1 MCPGFES
8 LHRYQIGALSLNAG
22 GPPLCERLGSGMAD
36 LVSTVQETMER
47 YRMVSPRDTVLAAVS
62 GGPDSVCMLHI
73 LLSLRE
79 QMGFEVKIA
88 HLDHQFRGQESRRDA
103 EFVTELAERFDVP
116 CFCHEENVPR
126 FLMSN
131 AMSAQDAARILRYQF
146 LVKTSKLEYCQRIAT
161 GHNADDQA
169 ETVLMRVLRG
179 AGPDG
184 LAGIPPKR
192 EGIIIRPILACWRSE
207 IEDYL
212 SEHDLPFRVDESNL
226 ESKYLRNEIRNDL
239 LPQLARYNP
248 QISRSLVNLASTMA
262 DVSAHFNRLT
272 DLAVPEALKTARVG
286 QFVLDLDKIAGYD
299 EALQRSVFRRVFESL
314 RPDLSPLA
322 SRHVENLLSMLRKGD
337 VGASVE
343 LPDRARARLEHGC
356 VVFSH
361 GDGLPV
367 GEEKVLK
374 APGTATFADAG
385 LTVTAELLPR
395 SELGFRPTEANED
408 LALFDWN
415 ELTPP
420 LKIRSKKVGD
430 RFQPFGMEG
439 TQSLKELFIN
449 SKIAF
454 SFRPSIPLLC
464 DQAGILWAV
473 GVRRSARAPVT
484 DDTEMVLALRAHT
497 SEGSPGNREDTAL

>member
-1 MCPGFES
+1 
-8 LHRYQIGALSLNAG
+8 
-22 GPPLCERLGSGMAD
+22 MAD
-36 LVSTVQETMER
+36 LVSTARETMER
-47 YRMVSPRDTVLAAVS
+47 YRMVSLRDTILVAVS

-79 QMGFEVKIA
+79 EMGFEVKVA
-88 HLDHQFRGQESRRDA
+88 HLDHQFRGEESRRDA
-103 EFVTELAERFDVP
+103 EFVMSLAERFDVP

-212 SEHDLPFRVDESNL
+212 SEHDLPFRIDESNL

-262 DVSAHFNRLT
+262 DVSAHFGRLT
-272 DLAVPEALKTARVG
+272 DLALPEVLKTARVG
-286 QFVLDLDKIAGYD
+286 QFVLDLHKLSGYD
-299 EALQRSVFRRVFESL
+299 EALQRSIFRRVFESL
-314 RPDLSPLA
+314 RPDLPPLA

-343 LPDRARARLEHGC
+343 LPDRARGRLEHGC

-361 GDGLPV
+361 GDGPPV
-367 GEEKVLK
+367 AEQKPLDV
-374 APGTATFADAG
+374 PGTVAFADAG

-395 SELGFRPTEANED
+395 AELGFCPTDANED
-408 LALFDWN
+408 IALFDWN
-415 ELTPP
+415 ELSPP
-420 LKIRSKKVGD
+420 LKIRPKREGD

-439 TQSLKELFIN
+439 TQGLKELFIN

-454 SFRPSIPLLC
+454 SFRPSVPVLF
-464 DQAGILWAV
+464 DETGILWVV
-473 GVRRSARAPVT
+473 GIRRSARAPVT
-484 DDTEMVLALRAHT
+484 DNTKMVLALRART
-497 SEGSPGNREDTAL
+497 SEGSPGTRKGTAI

>member
-1 MCPGFES
+1 MT
-8 LHRYQIGALSLNAG
+8 
-22 GPPLCERLGSGMAD
+22 D
-36 LVSTVQETMER
+36 LASTVRETMRR
-47 YRMVSPRDTVLAAVS
+47 YRMVSTRDTVLVAVS

-73 LLSLRE
+73 LLGLRE
-79 QMGFEVKIA
+79 EMEFDVKVA
-88 HLDHQFRGQESRRDA
+88 HLDHQFRGEESRRDA
-103 EFVTELAERFDVP
+103 EFVAELADRFGVP

-192 EGIIIRPILACWRSE
+192 EGIIIRPILGCWREE
-207 IEDYL
+207 IERYL
-212 SEHDLPFRVDESNL
+212 EEHDLPFRIDESNM

-239 LPQLARYNP
+239 LPSLERYNP
-248 QISRSLVNLASTMA
+248 QISRSLVNLGSIMA
-262 DVSAHFNRLT
+262 DVSAHFDRLT
-272 DLAVPEALKTARVG
+272 DAALPEVLKTARVG
-286 QFVLDLDKIAGYD
+286 QFVLDLTRLAGYD
-299 EALQRSVFRRVFESL
+299 EALQRSVFRRAFESL
-314 RPDLSPLA
+314 RPDLPPLA
-322 SRHVENLLSMLRKGD
+322 SYHVEKLLSMLRGGD

-343 LPDRARARLEHGC
+343 LPDRARARIEHGC

-361 GDGLPV
+361 GDGPPIA
-367 GEEKVLK
+367 EQK
-374 APGTATFADAG
+374 ALETPGTAAFADAG

-395 SELGFRPTEANED
+395 SELGFCPTETSGD
-408 LALFDWN
+408 VALFDWN
-415 ELTPP
+415 ELSPP
-420 LKIRSKKVGD
+420 LNIRARREGD

-439 TQSLKELFIN
+439 TQSVKDFFVN

-454 SFRPSIPLLC
+454 SFRPSVPLLC
-464 DQAGILWAV
+464 DETGVLWVVGI
-473 GVRRSARAPVT
+473 RRSARAPVT
-484 DDTEMVLALRAHT
+484 DDTEMVLAVRACT
-497 SEGSPGNREDTAL
+497 LEGSPGTREDTAI

>member
-1 MCPGFES
+1 
-8 LHRYQIGALSLNAG
+8 
-22 GPPLCERLGSGMAD
+22 MAD
-36 LVSTVQETMER
+36 LVSTVRDTMER
-47 YRMVSPRDTVLAAVS
+47 YRMVSLRDTVLVAVS

-73 LLSLRE
+73 LLGLRE
-79 QMGFEVKIA
+79 EMGFEVKVA
-88 HLDHQFRGQESRRDA
+88 HLDHQFRGEESRRDA
-103 EFVTELAERFDVP
+103 EFVTNLAERFDVP

-131 AMSAQDAARILRYQF
+131 AMSAQDAARVLRYQF

-212 SEHDLPFRVDESNL
+212 SEHGLPFRIDESNL

-239 LPQLARYNP
+239 LPQLTRYNP

-262 DVSAHFNRLT
+262 DVSAHFGRMT
-272 DLAVPEALKTARVG
+272 DLALPEVLKTARVG
-286 QFVLDLDKIAGYD
+286 QFVLDLRKLTGYD
-299 EALQRSVFRRVFESL
+299 EASQRSIFRRVFESL
-314 RPDLSPLA
+314 RPDLPPLA

-337 VGASVE
+337 VGASVG
-343 LPDRARARLEHGC
+343 LPGRASGRLEHGC

-361 GDGLPV
+361 GDGPPV
-367 GEEKVLK
+367 GEEKALDV
-374 APGTATFADAG
+374 PGTASFADAG

-395 SELGFRPTEANED
+395 SELGFCPTEAND
-408 LALFDWN
+408 DIALFDWN
-415 ELTPP
+415 ELSPP
-420 LKIRSKKVGD
+420 LKIRPKREGD

-439 TQSLKELFIN
+439 TQGLKELFVN

-454 SFRPSIPLLC
+454 SFRPSVPVLF
-464 DQAGILWAV
+464 DETGILWVV
-473 GVRRSARAPVT
+473 GIRRSARAPVT
-484 DDTEMVLALRAHT
+484 DNTKMVLALRART
-497 SEGSPGNREDTAL
+497 SEGSPGTRKGTAV

>member
-1 MCPGFES
+1 
-8 LHRYQIGALSLNAG
+8 
-22 GPPLCERLGSGMAD
+22 
-36 LVSTVQETMER
+36 
-47 YRMVSPRDTVLAAVS
+47 MVSPRDAVLVAVS

-79 QMGFEVKIA
+79 KMGFEVKVA
-88 HLDHQFRGQESRRDA
+88 HLDHQFRGEESRRDA
-103 EFVTELAERFDVP
+103 EFVTSLAERFDVP

-131 AMSAQDAARILRYQF
+131 AMSAQEAARVLRYQF

-207 IEDYL
+207 IENYL
-212 SEHDLPFRVDESNL
+212 SEHDLPFRIDESNL
-226 ESKYLRNEIRNDL
+226 ESKYLRNKIRNDL
-239 LPQLARYNP
+239 LPQLAHYNP
-248 QISRSLVNLASTMA
+248 QISRSLVNLGSTMA
-262 DVSAHFNRLT
+262 DVSAHFGRLT
-272 DLAVPEALKTARVG
+272 DLALPEVLKTARVG
-286 QFVLDLDKIAGYD
+286 QFVLDLRKLTGYD
-299 EALQRSVFRRVFESL
+299 EALQRSVFRRVFEFL
-314 RPDLSPLA
+314 RPDLPPLA
-322 SRHVENLLSMLRKGD
+322 SRHVDNLLSMLREGD

-361 GDGLPV
+361 GDGPPTA
-367 GEEKVLK
+367 EEKALDV
-374 APGTATFADAG
+374 PGTAAFADAG

-395 SELGFRPTEANED
+395 SELGCCPTEANED

-415 ELTPP
+415 ELSPP
-420 LKIRSKKVGD
+420 LKIRSKREGD

-439 TQSLKELFIN
+439 TQGLKELFVN

-454 SFRPSIPLLC
+454 SFRPSVPVLF
-464 DQAGILWAV
+464 DETGILWVV
-473 GVRRSARAPVT
+473 GIRRSARAPVT
-484 DDTEMVLALRAHT
+484 DNTKMVLALRART
-497 SEGSPGNREDTAL
+497 SEGSPGTRKDTAV

>member
-1 MCPGFES
+1 MWEVWSRMG
-8 LHRYQIGALSLNAG
+8 N
-22 GPPLCERLGSGMAD
+22 
-36 LVSTVQETMER
+36 LVSTVRVTMER
-47 YRMVSPRDTVLAAVS
+47 YRMVSPRDAVLVAVS

-79 QMGFEVKIA
+79 KMGFEVKVA
-88 HLDHQFRGQESRRDA
+88 HLDHQFRGEESRRDA
-103 EFVTELAERFDVP
+103 EFVTSLAERFDVP

-131 AMSAQDAARILRYQF
+131 AMSAQEAARVLRYQF

-212 SEHDLPFRVDESNL
+212 SEHDLPFRIDESNL
-226 ESKYLRNEIRNDL
+226 ESKYLRNKIRNDL
-239 LPQLARYNP
+239 LPQLAHYNP

-262 DVSAHFNRLT
+262 DVSAHFGRLT
-272 DLAVPEALKTARVG
+272 DLALPEVLKTARVG
-286 QFVLDLDKIAGYD
+286 QFVLDLRKLTGYD

-314 RPDLSPLA
+314 RPDLPPLA
-322 SRHVENLLSMLRKGD
+322 SRHVDSLLSMLRKGD

-361 GDGLPV
+361 GDGPPTA
-367 GEEKVLK
+367 EEKALDV
-374 APGTATFADAG
+374 PGTAAFADAG

-395 SELGFRPTEANED
+395 SELGYCPTEANED

-415 ELTPP
+415 ELSPP
-420 LKIRSKKVGD
+420 LKIRSKREGD

-439 TQSLKELFIN
+439 TQGLKELFVN

-454 SFRPSIPLLC
+454 SFRPSVPVLF
-464 DQAGILWAV
+464 DETGILWVV
-473 GVRRSARAPVT
+473 GIRRSARAPVT
-484 DDTEMVLALRAHT
+484 DNTKMVLALRART
-497 SEGSPGNREDTAL
+497 SEGSPGTRKDTAV